1 MVAVGFEL
9 CDGFPSS
16 GGNLVATCSVP
27 TSLHGVL
34 VFALGPVLE
43 LRLSLSTDLFQ
54 IRHQLTSINLSFK
67 LISIIH
73 HISPVLVVP
82 HAEVSKTGN
91 L

>member
-16 GGNLVATCSVP
+16 GGNLVELARSPHHCVGF
-27 TSLHGVL
+27 LFL
-34 VFALGPVLE
+34 RLGPSSNLGYPYQLISFKFVINLPP
-43 LRLSLSTDLFQ
+43 LTCFSNLSLSF
-54 IRHQLTSINLSFK
+54 
-67 LISIIH
+67 H